1 MKTYK
6 GSCHCKAAGFEAD
19 IDLSAGTHKCNC
31 SICVKTRH
39 WVAII
44 RPSAFRLLR
53 GKQDLSDYQFG
64 SKGEHHLFCR
74 HCGVRSFQ
82 RIYVERMGGEH
93 VAVQV
98 AALDDVDP
106 KELIAASLDEAR
118 DRATQFGIVDQREGV
133 VSHWEEAK
141 SWILPPVVVG
151 GDLLDGGSGYE
162 LLVGYTRLGNL
173 LGMLDRE
180 EVKEAQTHLV
190 WVGRGIHS

>member
-6 GSCHCKAAGFEAD
+6 GSCHCKAVGFEAD

-106 KELIAASLDEAR
+106 KELIAAPIRYGDGRNNAW
-118 DRATQFGIVDQREGV
+118 GNVP
-133 VSHWEEAK
+133 EET
-141 SWILPPVVVG
+141 G
-151 GDLLDGGSGYE
+151 
-162 LLVGYTRLGNL
+162 
-173 LGMLDRE
+173 
-180 EVKEAQTHLV
+180 HL
-190 WVGRGIHS
+190 